1 MEIIKISNT
10 LKYIGDRKL
19 LEINN
24 LIIQRGEKVGIVG
37 KNGVGKTT
45 FLSLISGDIK
55 QDEGKI
61 EVYGQIAYIKQ
72 LDDININNS
81 ICVSGGEQML
91 SSIKEMINKNV
102 EILLADEPSTNMDM
116 QNIEYLIKEL
126 NNYQGTILIIS
137 HDRNVLDRVC
147 NSIIEIDDGKV
158 KKYKGN
164 YTSYKMQKEAEMER
178 NKFEYN
184 QYIKEKGR
192 LERAIKE
199 ANSTAKKMRKAPKR
213 MGNSEARLHKRE
225 ADNIREK
232 IEGHK
237 TALKS
242 RLEKLEVKDKPK
254 AKYEIYLRPPT
265 SDIIKNKIA
274 IKAENYTLKIGEK
287 VLIKNANFYI
297 KTNEITA
304 IIGNNGVRKN

>member
-265 SDIIKNKIA
+265 SDIIKNKIV

>member
-265 SDIIKNKIA
+265 SNIIKNKIA

>member
-81 ICVSGGEQML
+81 VCVSGGEQML

-274 IKAENYTLKIGEK
+274 IKAEDYTLKIGEK

>member
-81 ICVSGGEQML
+81 VCVSGGEQML

-126 NNYQGTILIIS
+126 N

>member
-19 LEINN
+19 LEIDN
-24 LIIQRGEKVGIVG
+24 LIIQRGEKIGIVG

-45 FLSLISGDIK
+45 FLRLISGDIK
-55 QDEGKI
+55 QDAGQI

-72 LDDININNS
+72 LDDINVNNS
-81 ICVSGGEQML
+81 VSVSGGEQML

-137 HDRNVLDRVC
+137 HERNVLDRVC
-147 NSIIEIDDGKV
+147 NSIIEIEDGKV
-158 KKYKGN
+158 KKYKEN
-164 YTSYKMQKEAEMER
+164 YTSYKMQKEKEIER

-192 LERAIKE
+192 LESAIKE

-265 SDIIKNKIA
+265 SNIIKNKIA
-274 IKAENYTLKIGEK
+274 IKAENYTLKVGEK
-287 VLIKNANFYI
+287 VLIKDANFYI

>member
-19 LEINN
+19 LEIDN

-45 FLSLISGDIK
+45 FLSLISRDIK

-81 ICVSGGEQML
+81 VCVSGGEQML

-102 EILLADEPSTNMDM
+102 EILLADEPSTNMDI
-116 QNIEYLIKEL
+116 QNIEYLVKEL

-147 NSIIEIDDGKV
+147 NSIIEIEDGKV

-192 LERAIKE
+192 LESAIKE
-199 ANSTAKKMRKAPKR
+199 ANNTAKKMRKAPKR

-274 IKAENYTLKIGEK
+274 IKAENYTLKVGEK

-304 IIGNNGVRKN
+304 IIGNNGVREN

>member
-81 ICVSGGEQML
+81 VCVSGGEQML

-265 SDIIKNKIA
+265 SDIIKNKIV

>member
-19 LEINN
+19 LEIDN
-24 LIIQRGEKVGIVG
+24 LIIQRGERVGIVG

-81 ICVSGGEQML
+81 VCVSGGEQML

-265 SDIIKNKIA
+265 SNIIKNKIA

>member
-81 ICVSGGEQML
+81 VCVSGGEQML

-265 SDIIKNKIA
+265 SNIIKNKIA

>member
-10 LKYIGDRKL
+10 LKYIGNRKL

>member
-1 MEIIKISNT
+1 
-10 LKYIGDRKL
+10 
-19 LEINN
+19 
-24 LIIQRGEKVGIVG
+24 
-37 KNGVGKTT
+37 
-45 FLSLISGDIK
+45 
-55 QDEGKI
+55 
-61 EVYGQIAYIKQ
+61 
-72 LDDININNS
+72 
-81 ICVSGGEQML
+81 ML

>member
-19 LEINN
+19 LEIDN
-24 LIIQRGEKVGIVG
+24 LIIQRGEKIGIVG

-45 FLSLISGDIK
+45 FLRLISGDIK
-55 QDEGKI
+55 QDAGQI

-72 LDDININNS
+72 LDDINVNNS
-81 ICVSGGEQML
+81 VSVSGGEQML

-137 HDRNVLDRVC
+137 HERNVLDRVC
-147 NSIIEIDDGKV
+147 NSIIEIEDGKV

-164 YTSYKMQKEAEMER
+164 YTSYKMQKEKEIER

-192 LERAIKE
+192 LESAIKE

-265 SDIIKNKIA
+265 SNIIKNKIA
-274 IKAENYTLKIGEK
+274 IKAENYTLKVGEK
-287 VLIKNANFYI
+287 VLIKDANFYI